1 MTKLTRKG
9 VRFEWNKAC
18 KDSFQELKRKLTMT
32 PILAIPKSGEK
43 FTIFSDASH
52 AGLGFVLMQ
61 EGCLNA
67 YTSR

>member
-9 VRFEWNKAC
+9 VRFEWNEAC
-18 KDSFQELKRKLTMT
+18 EDSFQELKRKLTIT

-43 FTIFSDASH
+43 FTIFSDAWH
-52 AGLGFVLMQ
+52 VGLGSILMQ

-67 YTSR
+67 YASR